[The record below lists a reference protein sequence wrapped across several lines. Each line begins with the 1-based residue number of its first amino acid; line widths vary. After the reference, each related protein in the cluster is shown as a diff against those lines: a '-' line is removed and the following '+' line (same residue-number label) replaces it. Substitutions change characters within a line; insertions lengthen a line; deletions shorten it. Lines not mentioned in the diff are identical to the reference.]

1 MVEKMKVL
9 KNGEQRNVILKSGI
23 YNEHELFVLY
33 KAGYIF
39 CLGSLCQEIEF
50 ESEYDIDRYM
60 HTFRVPLKICKE
72 LKVGYNIEYN
82 FYENIVITND
92 GMTLPVIL

>member
-1 MVEKMKVL
+1 MKIR
-9 KNGEQRNVILKSGI
+9 KNGKQRNVILKSGI

-39 CLGSLCQEIEF
+39 CLGSLCQEIDF
-50 ESEYDIDRYM
+50 ETEYDIDRYM
-60 HTFRVPLKICKE
+60 HTFRVPLEICKE
-72 LKVGYNIEYN
+72 LKVRYNIQYD
-82 FYENIVITND
+82 FYENIAITYD